1 MELKMTFVT
10 IPSSAKNG
18 VRMWKLRSLKVGKN
32 KWCDVQQYQ
41 AQIRFDPDTELIE
54 KFCR

>member
-1 MELKMTFVT
+1 MTFVT

-41 AQIRFDPDTELIE
+41 AQIRFDPDTKLIE